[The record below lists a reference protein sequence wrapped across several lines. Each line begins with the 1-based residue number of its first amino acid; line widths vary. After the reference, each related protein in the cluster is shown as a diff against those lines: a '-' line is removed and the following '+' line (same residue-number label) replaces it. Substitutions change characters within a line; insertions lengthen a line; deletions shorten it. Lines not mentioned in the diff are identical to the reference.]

1 MKNKAVKT
9 IVSLSVTLAVALCL
23 FGSVHAAVAGDVNG
37 DGKVTAADARLA
49 LRYAVDLED
58 LSAEATQAA
67 DMNNDGYVSA
77 ADARL
82 ILRKAVGLPLNGSQL
97 TENDLPADAKILYLT
112 FDDGPSARTIEIL
125 DILDEYDAK
134 ATFFVVNGYSYNY
147 LYKEEVDRGHS
158 IGLHSDTHEFSEIY
172 ASTDAFFD
180 DLQTISDRV
189 YEYTGIRT
197 YLMRF
202 AGGSSNTISA
212 NYNYGIMTRLTQ
224 MVEDRGYVY
233 FDWNGANNDATGE
246 TLTAAEMYY
255 AAMESMG
262 EDRIVMLMHDASYK
276 YTTVEALPS
285 IIEAYQ
291 DAGYYLIGLN
301 ENSFTAHHTVNN

>member
-1 MKNKAVKT
+1 MKHKIAKS
-9 IVSLSVTLAVALCL
+9 IVSLLLMMTIAVSL
-23 FGSVHAAVAGDVNG
+23 FGSVHAALMGDVNF
-37 DGKVTAADARLA
+37 DGK
-49 LRYAVDLED
+49 
-58 LSAEATQAA
+58 
-67 DMNNDGYVSA
+67 VSA

-82 ILRKAVGLPLNGSQL
+82 TLRAAVGLQNLSAAALAAADMNEDDQITAADARMVLRKAVGLPLNGGQI
-97 TENDLPADAKILYLT
+97 TEDDLPADAKILYLT

-125 DILDEYDAK
+125 DILDEYDVK

-147 LYKEEVDRGHS
+147 LYAEEVRRGHS
-158 IGLHSDTHEFSEIY
+158 IGLHSDTHEFDEIY
-172 ASTDAFFD
+172 SSTSAFFD
-180 DLQTISDRV
+180 DLETISDRV
-189 YEYTGIRT
+189 YEYTGVRT

-212 NYNYGIMTRLTQ
+212 NYSYGIMTKLTR

-246 TLTAAEMYY
+246 TLTATQMYY

-276 YTTVEALPS
+276 YTTVQALPS
-285 IIEAYQ
+285 IIEAYL